1 MLAIFKKA
9 FIHGFFEDH
18 RRKEETCQKAKKRP
32 PKRNVV
38 GSSPIRDA
46 ILKGLKHIDTK
57 LSMCFFY
64 FQEDLFLW
72 IFHKYFWMESNA
84 FRLNC

>member
-1 MLAIFKKA
+1 MLAISKKPLSM
-9 FIHGFFEDH
+9 GFFEDH
-18 RRKEETCQKAKKRP
+18 RGKEETRQKAKKRP

-46 ILKGLKHIDTK
+46 ILKGFKHIDTI

-72 IFHKYFWMESNA
+72 KFHKYFWMESNA
-84 FRLNC
+84 FQLNC

>member
-64 FQEDLFLW
+64 FQWSQTLFG
-72 IFHKYFWMESNA
+72 
-84 FRLNC
+84 

>member
-64 FQEDLFLW
+64 FQEDLILW
-72 IFHKYFWMESNA
+72 KLHKYFWMESNA

>member
-32 PKRNVV
+32 PKWNVV

-64 FQEDLFLW
+64 FQEDLILW
-72 IFHKYFWMESNA
+72 KFHKYFWMESNA

>member
-46 ILKGLKHIDTK
+46 ILKGFKHIDTK
-57 LSMCFFY
+57 LSMCFFTFKKIYSCGY
-64 FQEDLFLW
+64 FTNISGWSQTLFG
-72 IFHKYFWMESNA
+72 
-84 FRLNC
+84 

>member
-18 RRKEETCQKAKKRP
+18 RRKEENLNISQMSPYLIRIEGPP

-46 ILKGLKHIDTK
+46 ILKGFKHIDTK
-57 LSMCFFY
+57 LSMCFFT
-64 FQEDLFLW
+64 FKK
-72 IFHKYFWMESNA
+72 I
-84 FRLNC
+84 

>member
-1 MLAIFKKA
+1 MLAISKKPLS
-9 FIHGFFEDH
+9 IGFFEDP
-18 RRKEETCQKAKKRP
+18 REKAETRQKAKKRP

-57 LSMCFFY
+57 LSMCF
-64 FQEDLFLW
+64 LL
-72 IFHKYFWMESNA
+72 S
-84 FRLNC
+84 R